1 METKTK
7 SGLFSLFE
15 MIMDMAGL
23 NVLFV
28 LFCLPV
34 VTGGAAMTALMT
46 ALRAM
51 IKREPCFRAFFH
63 GFKVSFWRATAVW
76 ILLLIPVVPSLINA
90 AAILRAPAEGY
101 LTGLLVSVGMSLV
114 WLGILCMVL
123 LFYSRFEGTLLQL
136 LRYGG
141 TLAITYPLRA
151 LFLPAMLLIPA
162 GIAVWALDV
171 FNLLGMVWLF
181 FYFSAVCVADIWLM
195 NRPFAKFAK
204 ETLGIDPPTKKQ
216 EKDGEEN

>member
-1 METKTK
+1 MEQKPR
-7 SGLFSLFE
+7 SGWLFSLFE

-28 LFCLPV
+28 AFCLPV

-51 IKREPCFRAFFH
+51 IKKEPCFRAFFH
-63 GFKVSFWRATAVW
+63 AFRTSFWRATAAW
-76 ILLLIPVVPSLINA
+76 ILLLIPVVPALINA
-90 AAILRAPAEGY
+90 GAILRQPEERY
-101 LTGLLVSVGMSLV
+101 LAGLLASLAMSLV

-123 LFYSRFEGTLLQL
+123 LFYSRFNGTLLQL

-141 TLAITYPLRA
+141 TLALTYPLRA
-151 LFLPAMLLIPA
+151 LFLPVTLLAPA
-162 GIAVWALDV
+162 ALAVWALDV

-181 FYFSAVCVADIWLM
+181 FYFSAVCVGDIWLM

-204 ETLGIDPPTKKQ
+204 ETLGIETPKQ
-216 EKDGEEN
+216 DEETEDKE